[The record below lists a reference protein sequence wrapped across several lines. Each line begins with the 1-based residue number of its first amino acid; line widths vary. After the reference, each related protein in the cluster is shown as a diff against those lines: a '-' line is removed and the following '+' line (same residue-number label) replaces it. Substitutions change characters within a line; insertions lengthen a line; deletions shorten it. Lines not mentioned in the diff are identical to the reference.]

1 MRRKAG
7 DTEKEEEGENRGTN
21 RKRRKLEKKDVGEVG
36 KRRDGEDMGGGERRM
51 GGSKSKSLLAHAD
64 LN

>member
-7 DTEKEEEGENRGTN
+7 DTEKEDEGENRGTN

-36 KRRDGEDMGGGERRM
+36 KRRDGEDMGGRRETN
-51 GGSKSKSLLAHAD
+51 GRRQVKESAGSC
-64 LN
+64 